1 MNREMTFY
9 QKFLF
14 FIGVLKKDKCYCMKQ
29 YNGEKYYCYRANSG
43 RWESHQGP
51 FDTKQNCYS
60 SEEISSEQEITPV
73 TVMRSTY
80 KKQPAIISDTVPQ
93 SRQVFLPNAFDF
105 DTNTL
110 KKFL

>member
-29 YNGEKYYCYRANSG
+29 YNGEKYYCYKANSG

-51 FDTKQNCYS
+51 FDKKQDCYS
-60 SEEISSEQEITPV
+60 TEEISHEPIFATLKLMKPMEEERTIATD
-73 TVMRSTY
+73 
-80 KKQPAIISDTVPQ
+80 KVPQ